1 MAVRRR
7 PPPAS
12 QPLGGV
18 LSASLLGGVLV
29 YILLSF
35 LPKNDARPLA
45 FPLEGGRFMI
55 GQGGANP
62 LLNHH
67 FSHRS
72 QRHAADITAVNAAGF
87 RASGLLPDDLKSYV
101 IFDAVVV
108 SPCDGVVVSAE
119 NDLPDLT
126 PPNADPMNPVGN
138 HLTIACDGIEIE
150 LAHLRKGGV
159 TVGKGDAVAARQR
172 VARVGNSGN
181 TTEPHLHIHAVEP
194 SSGEGVPMTFNG
206 RAPIRSS
213 MFRR

>member
-1 MAVRRR
+1 
-7 PPPAS
+7 
-12 QPLGGV
+12 
-18 LSASLLGGVLV
+18 
-29 YILLSF
+29 
-35 LPKNDARPLA
+35 
-45 FPLEGGRFMI
+45 MI

-126 PPNADPMNPVGN
+126 PPNADPVNPVGN